1 MHQNQANQN
10 LVEVVIFILEKVKNP
25 NTTNNI
31 FTNTQNSLLLAQ
43 N

>member
-25 NTTNNI
+25 NVTNDSSINI
-31 FTNTQNSLLLAQ
+31 QNSLLLA
-43 N
+43 